1 MGQALRHGRRNDLVA
16 QCIAGHERESGHA
29 LMNESKP
36 NQQNAAVEGV
46 REALEELIAAWDK
59 GGSYQFCSVAL
70 PRARAALAAPP
81 LPVGDYAQTGD
92 MAGVSSDSSSPDV
105 GIPAAACQSVDE
117 TRNLHKKRVD
127 DPPKM
132 HIPRFGDWVRG
143 IYASET
149 NPIRDG
155 MYVETIRRTGRTNP
169 GKWYRLTD
177 GKGKFWE
184 FEAKSTIMLSA
195 APPQQS
201 PEAQDAA
208 RYRLLRLRTSGSCHH
223 DDRWVDFHYEDKRT
237 QPRLSLPDLNEWA
250 ATGLDAAIDSA
261 IDAAMS
267 QQAQGNDPRLKGEKT

>member
-1 MGQALRHGRRNDLVA
+1 MTGQA
-16 QCIAGHERESGHA
+16 E
-29 LMNESKP
+29 MKTPTP

-46 REALEELIAAWDK
+46 REALEELVRLHDRAMPTFDAW
-59 GGSYQFCSVAL
+59 SA
-70 PRARAALAAPP
+70 ARAALAAPP

>member
-1 MGQALRHGRRNDLVA
+1 M
-16 QCIAGHERESGHA
+16 
-29 LMNESKP
+29 KTPTP

-46 REALEELIAAWDK
+46 REALEELVRALDEKRAPLTPERFRIHV
-59 GGSYQFCSVAL
+59 GGNQPFKKAL
-70 PRARAALAAPP
+70 EAARAALAAPP